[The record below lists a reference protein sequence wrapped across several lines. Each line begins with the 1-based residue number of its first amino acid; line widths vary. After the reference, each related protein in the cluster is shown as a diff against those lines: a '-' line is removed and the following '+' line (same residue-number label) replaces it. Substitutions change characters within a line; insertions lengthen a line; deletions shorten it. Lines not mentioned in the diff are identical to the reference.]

1 MKKVKKITQL
11 PDYPLN
17 LRIVGQGA
25 QGDLIAEV
33 VGGGFVPKREKIF
46 VIENKKIKPA
56 LVEGDEFIGTVFK
69 HQGHYAVKPI
79 TRTLMKSEQKENFY
93 GIVAY
98 KNGMFYVSP
107 AEKNQ
112 RTDYLLSAKEKVKN
126 GDFVRFELVGEQRFK
141 KVKILK
147 NFGTFDFSKALA
159 PLILEKYEIPYLFD
173 PRLEKELQNL
183 PLYDK
188 KQRLNLTSVPL
199 VTIDGEE
206 AKDFDDAVYAKKING
221 GFELIVAIADVS
233 FYVRDGSVLDQEAYQ
248 RGNSVYLPN
257 KVIPMLPEKL
267 CNDLCSLRPG
277 VERACIACQMVINDE
292 GELQTYQF
300 HRAVM
305 KSAARLTYQEVQAGL
320 DGKKSPKIA
329 PIFKKVILP
338 LFEAYQALDKA
349 RKKRG
354 ALELETT
361 EIKIKTDKDGHV
373 LSVAKVENLTANRI
387 IEEFMIA
394 ANVAAALTL
403 KNKSLPVMYRVHD
416 RPQKEKLEDIK
427 PLLQELKLK
436 LPEAEALLPQ
446 HFNRVLN
453 LCEKKGYAQGIG
465 EMILRLQAQAKYT
478 PKNIGHFGLGLP
490 DYVHFTSPIRRYADL
505 LIHRALVRVC
515 SLPEGGGL
523 AERFTLCQFEEI
535 GNHLSETERRAV
547 NAERDVTARL
557 LSSYLVV
564 MEGQI
569 LDVKVSGVSNAGV
582 FVCVDCCGAEGL
594 IPMSSL
600 PDDDYDFVLGNM
612 GLRGK
617 FCGLSFL
624 LGESCKAKLLEASPI
639 TGGLIFKYWDPQ
651 EGDGYYEKGNK
662 GCALSTKKV
671 AKKQKTIK
679 NKKKI
684 AQDSINNKLKTK
696 KKSKKGE
703 KKK

>member
-79 TRTLMKSEQKENFY
+79 TRTVMKSEQKENFY

-248 RGNSVYLPN
+248 RRNSVYLPN

-403 KNKSLPVMYRVHD
+403 KNKSVPDSGGVFRTVRNATDGTIAGKTSGCRKGRKATYPVPTPASVMACRSSRLWSYLLHD
-416 RPQKEKLEDIK
+416 R
-427 PLLQELKLK
+427 
-436 LPEAEALLPQ
+436 
-446 HFNRVLN
+446 N
-453 LCEKKGYAQGIG
+453 
-465 EMILRLQAQAKYT
+465 
-478 PKNIGHFGLGLP
+478 
-490 DYVHFTSPIRRYADL
+490 
-505 LIHRALVRVC
+505 
-515 SLPEGGGL
+515 
-523 AERFTLCQFEEI
+523 
-535 GNHLSETERRAV
+535 
-547 NAERDVTARL
+547 
-557 LSSYLVV
+557 
-564 MEGQI
+564 
-569 LDVKVSGVSNAGV
+569 
-582 FVCVDCCGAEGL
+582 
-594 IPMSSL
+594 
-600 PDDDYDFVLGNM
+600 PDDAEKACATNCSCSHRKHVDTTKCLS
-612 GLRGK
+612 GLHRRG
-617 FCGLSFL
+617 
-624 LGESCKAKLLEASPI
+624 I
-639 TGGLIFKYWDPQ
+639 
-651 EGDGYYEKGNK
+651 
-662 GCALSTKKV
+662 V
-671 AKKQKTIK
+671 
-679 NKKKI
+679 
-684 AQDSINNKLKTK
+684 
-696 KKSKKGE
+696 
-703 KKK
+703 